1 MAMDYALYL
10 VSEEIAIRSGVIES
24 RYRVSDGRFVLDSK
38 DLSRIRFTIE
48 EYIHGLDGVEM
59 VDAERAKTLISA
71 NGNVMGLPKAQEQTV
86 APVIDTQ
93 TPDNIQQPEESEEPQ
108 DGKETEGGENE
119 NETTEE

>member
-10 VSEEIAIRSGVIES
+10 VSEEIATRSGVIES

-71 NGNVMGLPKAQEQTV
+71 NGNVMGLPKAQEPTV

-93 TPDNIQQPEESEEPQ
+93 TPDNIQQPEENEEPQ
-108 DGKETEGGENE
+108 DEEAESGENE